1 MKLKMNKRPTLKAWA
16 EKFGV
21 DIHIAE
27 QYQRA
32 RRNWQNRVSAFAR
45 KYGGVKSKEI
55 PVDIRDLTP
64 QYGLN
69 FEEYIESRALTI
81 AGRAAHATQ
90 YLKARQ
96 DTYLVNLAKE
106 MARQDPDSVE
116 ATKLQEWVKGASTY
130 EKADLIG
137 RMGGAG
143 LTILGG
149 SPTNMQKRFKGL
161 SPKERREEYQE
172 FSDQFEYDFSKAQA
186 AINEVIG

>member
-45 KYGGVKSKEI
+45 KYGGIKSKEI
-55 PVDIRDLTP
+55 PVDIRDLAP

-69 FEEYIESRALTI
+69 FEEYIESRAVTI
-81 AGRAAHATQ
+81 ANRSTHAEQ
-90 YLKARQ
+90 YLKQRQ
-96 DTYLVNLAKE
+96 TTYLKNLAKE
-106 MARQDPDSVE
+106 MERQDPDSVE
-116 ATKLQEWVKGASTY
+116 AAKLKEWLQSASTY
-130 EKADLIG
+130 DKAELIEKMD
-137 RMGGAG
+137 GAG

-149 SPTNMQKRFKGL
+149 SPTTMQKRFKNL
-161 SPKERREEYQE
+161 SQQERREEYQE

-186 AINEVIG
+186 AINEVIV

>member
-45 KYGGVKSKEI
+45 KYGGIKSKEI

-69 FEEYIESRALTI
+69 FEEYIESRAVTI
-81 AGRAAHATQ
+81 ASRSAHAEQ
-90 YLKARQ
+90 YLKQRQ
-96 DTYLVNLAKE
+96 TTYLKNLAKE
-106 MARQDPDSVE
+106 MERQDPDSLE
-116 ATKLQEWVKGASTY
+116 ASKLKEWLQSASTY
-130 EKADLIG
+130 DKAEIIEK
-137 RMGGAG
+137 MGGAG

-149 SPTNMQKRFKGL
+149 SPTTMQKRFKNL
-161 SPKERREEYQE
+161 TPQERREEYQD
-172 FSDQFEYDFSKAQA
+172 FSEQFEYDFSKAIS